1 MWVANADAPNKC
13 TGWLTAEWINSLPS
27 FAAMRMYR
35 IAESCGD
42 PLSDLIHLVV
52 MACLLVHG
60 KNSKQTIEKGRRTV
74 EENQNISSETLIML
88 TSDIVTAHVSNNG
101 VALADVPGLITDV
114 YAALANLGAQTEPEE
129 VRPDPAVSIRSS
141 VKPDYI
147 VCLEDGK
154 KLKMLKRYIRTN
166 FDMTPEEYRAR
177 WNLPA
182 DYPMVAPNYAKKRR
196 DLAKKIGLGRKPGT
210 PTPKS
215 SRAKKTA

>member
-1 MWVANADAPNKC
+1 
-13 TGWLTAEWINSLPS
+13 
-27 FAAMRMYR
+27 
-35 IAESCGD
+35 
-42 PLSDLIHLVV
+42 
-52 MACLLVHG
+52 
-60 KNSKQTIEKGRRTV
+60 
-74 EENQNISSETLIML
+74 ML